1 MTRIASR
8 TKHYAG
14 TGKMGRISALLWT
27 TTGALLLAHATAAAQ
42 ASPQP
47 EFTPEQ
53 IRAGSELYERYCA
66 NCHGTRMEGV
76 EAAYDLRKFGPND
89 RPRFY
94 GAVLS
99 GVKTMP
105 PWNGLLTLQQIETLW
120 AYAMSRRAAV
130 SPATDTAPANVPS
143 APLNQAWPC
152 EGDSSFLVDAAGMP
166 VWISS
171 AELKN
176 RALSMPP
183 LALPSS
189 LSLPGKLTVDVIVDS
204 QGRVKCSRVPDG
216 QPLLRSALAQAVAK
230 WIFQPFSAD
239 GQPVAVYGRLEF
251 VFDTPR

>member
-1 MTRIASR
+1 MTRAESR
-8 TKHYAG
+8 ARHHLGAG
-14 TGKMGRISALLWT
+14 KLGRIIILVWT
-27 TTGALLLAHATAAAQ
+27 ATWAILLARATAVAQ
-42 ASPQP
+42 VSPQP

-53 IRAGSELYERYCA
+53 VRAGSELYERYCA
-66 NCHGTRMEGV
+66 NCHGARMEGV
-76 EAAYDLRKFGPND
+76 EADYDLRKFGPND

-105 PWNGLLTLQQIETLW
+105 PWNGLLTLQQVETLW
-120 AYAMSRRAAV
+120 AYAMSRRSAV
-130 SPATDTAPANVPS
+130 SPATDAAPANVPS

-152 EGDSSFLVDAAGMP
+152 EGDSPFLVDAAGMP

-189 LSLPGKLTVDVIVDS
+189 LTLPGKLTVDVIVDS

-216 QPLLRSALAQAVAK
+216 QPLLQSALAEAVSK
-230 WIFQPFSAD
+230 WIIQPFSTN
-239 GQPVAVYGRLEF
+239 GQPVAVYGHLDF
-251 VFDTPR
+251 VFDSSR